1 MASSSD
7 DMDIGGHQDGDDN
20 NDVDGVDDSIIDEEP
35 SEDESNYDIG
45 SSDENIEDPLSLL
58 KMHDQIV
65 RVNSKFD
72 NVNSQVGALNTNL
85 DQVQKSI

>member
-20 NDVDGVDDSIIDEEP
+20 NDVDGADDFIIDEEP

-45 SSDENIEDPLSLL
+45 V
-58 KMHDQIV
+58 DQ
-65 RVNSKFD
+65 REK
-72 NVNSQVGALNTNL
+72 
-85 DQVQKSI
+85 